1 VIGAGAHAV
10 NSFHHQAV
18 DRLGR
23 GLRVAARA
31 EDGTVEAIESR
42 SGGFAIGV
50 QWHAETLA
58 DARLFEALVSACAP
72 SLSIAA

>member
-1 VIGAGAHAV
+1 MAV

-18 DRLGR
+18 DELGR

-31 EDGTVEAIESR
+31 ADGTVEAIER
-42 SGGFAIGV
+42 RAGFVIGV

-58 DARLFEALVSACAP
+58 DGRLFDALVSASAP
-72 SLSIAA
+72 QLRIAA